1 MGMGMAQLCSWFR
14 TPTSSPYSTLLG
26 SLFVT
31 LVPLMTSTYMN
42 KDSDEILEAE
52 GLDLLEFQ
60 ITRKASRKMKSRHRT
75 NVNAN
80 ATHMSCFPQLVIF

>member
-1 MGMGMAQLCSWFR
+1 V
-14 TPTSSPYSTLLG
+14 TLA
-26 SLFVT
+26 